1 MIWRPP
7 RPTLTDTRFPYT
19 TLFRSTLAFFVRAL
33 FAVQIRNRHDSL
45 GFLEITGDP
54 GSGKTTIITFMW
66 KLFGRSKYE
75 GFDPNKGSIAGVA
88 RNFVKVSNLPV
99 GLIEGNREQDS
110 RGHRR
115 QFDWRS
121 EERRVGKE
129 CVSTCRSRWS
139 PYH

>member
-1 MIWRPP
+1 
-7 RPTLTDTRFPYT
+7 
-19 TLFRSTLAFFVRAL
+19 
-33 FAVQIRNRHDSL
+33 
-45 GFLEITGDP
+45 
-54 GSGKTTIITFMW
+54 MW
-66 KLFGRSKYE
+66 KLVGRSKYE

-115 QFDWRS
+115 QFDWTELLTLFNGRSPRVTGARTGGAETVEPPFLGSIYLMQNERIDSIPAVLKSS

-129 CVSTCRSRWS
+129 CVSTCSSRWS

>member
-1 MIWRPP
+1 MFFLMIRPP
-7 RPTLTDTRFPYT
+7 PRSTRPDTLFPYT
-19 TLFRSTLAFFVRAL
+19 TLFRS
-33 FAVQIRNRHDSL
+33 
-45 GFLEITGDP
+45 P
-54 GSGKTTIITFMW
+54 GSGKTTIITFLW

-115 QFDWRS
+115 QFDWTELLTLRS
-121 EERRVGKE
+121 EEHTSELQSLMRNSYAVF
-129 CVSTCRSRWS
+129 CL
-139 PYH
+139 

>member
-1 MIWRPP
+1 MFFLMIRPP
-7 RPTLTDTRFPYT
+7 PRSTRPDTLFPYT
-19 TLFRSTLAFFVRAL
+19 TLFRS
-33 FAVQIRNRHDSL
+33 
-45 GFLEITGDP
+45 P

-110 RGHRR
+110 RGPRR
-115 QFDWRS
+115 KLDWTELLTLFNARSPRVTGARTGAIGTAPRS
-121 EERRVGKE
+121 ERACQDVQIAGDDD
-129 CVSTCRSRWS
+129 SI
-139 PYH
+139 

>member
-1 MIWRPP
+1 M
-7 RPTLTDTRFPYT
+7 
-19 TLFRSTLAFFVRAL
+19 SL

-115 QFDWRS
+115 PFDWTELLTLFNGRTNGRAS
-121 EERRVGKE
+121 GRERGVK
-129 CVSTCRSRWS
+129 CKYPWA
-139 PYH
+139 